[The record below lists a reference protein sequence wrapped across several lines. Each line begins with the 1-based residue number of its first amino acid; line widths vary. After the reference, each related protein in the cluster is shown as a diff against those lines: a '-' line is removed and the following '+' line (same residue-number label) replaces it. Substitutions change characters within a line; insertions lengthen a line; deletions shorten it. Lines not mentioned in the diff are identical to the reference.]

1 LVPKNKNGQLRGV
14 EMGGNELNGTA
25 EGEAVQRDRGAAVEE
40 HIAAIASLSE
50 TLLKGVDTAL
60 DEVSNVN
67 LATQLLSV
75 NARIEAA
82 RAGAAGGSFAVVA
95 TEMNRLSGEVKDLTE
110 RLRGDAHATG
120 SQMREAVEGYV
131 SQVRDARLCELA
143 LTNIDLIDRNLYER
157 SCDVRWWAT
166 DAAAVDC
173 VREPSEAHRQHAGR
187 RLGQILDSYTV
198 YSDLVLVDLQG
209 RVLTNGRPGLF
220 ASVGMDVSD
229 ADWFHQAM
237 ASRDGSE
244 FAVSSVHPSTLV
256 NGKRVL
262 VYSCAVREGGDV
274 RGKVLGVLGILFDW
288 DALAVTIVR
297 RTPLTVDEWTRT
309 RVCIIDGSGRV
320 LADSLEDGDPRI
332 NIDAW
337 KPLLKQA
344 RSSAVLRM
352 EGRETCVAHAASPGY
367 ETYRSGWHSLILQQV
382 GAGLPAGR

>member
-1 LVPKNKNGQLRGV
+1 
-14 EMGGNELNGTA
+14 MGGNDLNGTA
-25 EGEAVQRDRGAAVEE
+25 SAEGGQRDRGAAVEQ

-50 TLLKGVDTAL
+50 SLLRGVDTAL
-60 DEVSNVN
+60 DEVSKVN
-67 LATQLLSV
+67 LSTQLLSV

-82 RAGAAGGSFAVVA
+82 RAGVAGGSFAVVA
-95 TEMNRLSGEVKDLTE
+95 TEMNRLAGEVKALTE
-110 RLRGDAHATG
+110 RLRGDAHETG
-120 SQMREAVEGYV
+120 GRMRQAVEGYV

-173 VREPSEAHRQHAGR
+173 VRDPSEARRQHAGR

-198 YSDLVLVDLQG
+198 YSDLVLVDVHGQ
-209 RVLTNGRPGLF
+209 VLANGRPGQF
-220 ASVGMDVSD
+220 ASVGMDVSE

-237 ASRDGSE
+237 ASRDGTA
-244 FAVSSVHPSTLV
+244 FGVSTVHASTLV

-274 RGKVLGVLGILFDW
+274 RGQVLGVLGILFDW
-288 DALAVTIVR
+288 DALAVTIAR
-297 RTPLTVDEWTRT
+297 RTPLTADEWTRT
-309 RVCIIDGSGRV
+309 RVCIIDGTGRV
-320 LADSLEDGDPRI
+320 LADSAQDGSAQLD
-332 NIDAW
+332 IDAW
-337 KPLLKQA
+337 KALLKQP
-344 RSSAVLRM
+344 RSSAVLRI

-382 GAGLPAGR
+382 GASPARTH

>member
-1 LVPKNKNGQLRGV
+1 
-14 EMGGNELNGTA
+14 MGGNDLNGTA
-25 EGEAVQRDRGAAVEE
+25 SAEGGQRDRGAAVEQ

-50 TLLKGVDTAL
+50 SLLRGVDTAL
-60 DEVSNVN
+60 DEVSRVN
-67 LATQLLSV
+67 LSTQLLSV

-82 RAGAAGGSFAVVA
+82 RAGVAGGSFAVVA
-95 TEMNRLSGEVKDLTE
+95 TEMNRLAGEVKALTE
-110 RLRGDAHATG
+110 RLRGDAHETG
-120 SQMREAVEGYV
+120 GRMRQAVEGYV

-173 VREPSEAHRQHAGR
+173 VRDPSEARRQHAGR

-198 YSDLVLVDLQG
+198 YSDLVLVDVHGQ
-209 RVLTNGRPGLF
+209 VLANGRPGQF
-220 ASVGMDVSD
+220 SSVGMDVSD

-237 ASRDGSE
+237 ASRDGTA
-244 FAVSSVHPSTLV
+244 FGVSTVHASTLV

-274 RGKVLGVLGILFDW
+274 RGQVLGVLGILFDW
-288 DALAVTIVR
+288 DALAVTIAR
-297 RTPLTVDEWTRT
+297 RTPLTADEWTRT
-309 RVCIIDGSGRV
+309 RVCIIDGTGRV
-320 LADSLEDGDPRI
+320 LADSAQDGSAQLD
-332 NIDAW
+332 IDAW
-337 KPLLKQA
+337 KALLKQP
-344 RSSAVLRM
+344 RSSAVLRI

-382 GAGLPAGR
+382 GANPARTH

>member
-1 LVPKNKNGQLRGV
+1 
-14 EMGGNELNGTA
+14 MGGNDLSGAATA
-25 EGEAVQRDRGAAVEE
+25 EAGQRDRGAAVEQ

-50 TLLKGVDTAL
+50 SLLRGVDTAL
-60 DEVSNVN
+60 DEVSKVN
-67 LATQLLSV
+67 LSTQLLSV

-95 TEMNRLSGEVKDLTE
+95 TEMNRLAGEVKALTE
-110 RLRGDAHATG
+110 RLRGDAHETG
-120 SQMREAVEGYV
+120 GRMREAVEGYV

-173 VREPSEAHRQHAGR
+173 VRDPSEARRQHAGR

-198 YSDLVLVDLQG
+198 YCDLVLVDVHGQ
-209 RVLTNGRPGLF
+209 VLANGRPGQF
-220 ASVGMDVSD
+220 SSVGMDVSD

-237 ASRDGSE
+237 ASRDGTA
-244 FAVSSVHPSTLV
+244 FAVSTVHASTLV

-274 RGKVLGVLGILFDW
+274 RGQVQGVLGILFDW
-288 DALAVTIVR
+288 DALAVTIAR
-297 RTPLTVDEWTRT
+297 RTPLTADEWTRT
-309 RVCIIDGSGRV
+309 RVCIIDGTGRV
-320 LADSLEDGDPRI
+320 LADSLEDGSAQLD
-332 NIDAW
+332 IDAW
-337 KPLLKQA
+337 KALLKQP
-344 RSSAVLRM
+344 RSSAVLRI

-382 GAGLPAGR
+382 GANPARTH

>member
-1 LVPKNKNGQLRGV
+1 MGELVVSGAAAGETV
-14 EMGGNELNGTA
+14 E
-25 EGEAVQRDRGAAVEE
+25 RDRGAAIEQ
-40 HIAAIASLSE
+40 HIAAISSLSE
-50 TLLKGVDTAL
+50 TLLRGVDTAL
-60 DEVSNVN
+60 DEVSKVN
-67 LATQLLSV
+67 LATQFLSV

-82 RAGAAGGSFAVVA
+82 RAGAVGGSFTVVA
-95 TEMNRLSGEVKDLTE
+95 TEMNRLSGEVKNLTE

-120 SQMREAVEGYV
+120 GQMRQAVEGYV

-173 VREPSEAHRQHAGR
+173 VREPSDAHRQHAGR

-198 YSDLVLVDLQG
+198 YSDLVLVDVNG
-209 RVLTNGRPGLF
+209 CVLANGRPGQF
-220 ASVGMDVSD
+220 ASTGMDVSD

-237 ASRDGSE
+237 SSRDGSE
-244 FAVSSVHPSTLV
+244 FAVSSVHPSALV
-256 NGKRVL
+256 DGKRVL

-288 DALAVTIVR
+288 DALALTVVR
-297 RTPLTVDEWTRT
+297 RTPLTADEWTRT
-309 RVCIIDGSGRV
+309 RVCIIDGSGLV
-320 LADSLEDGDPRI
+320 LADSLQDGDPRI

-337 KPLLKQA
+337 KTLLKQA
-344 RSSAVLRM
+344 RSSAVLRI

-367 ETYRSGWHSLILQQV
+367 ETYRTGWHSLILQQV
-382 GAGLPAGR
+382 GSDLALRR

>member
-1 LVPKNKNGQLRGV
+1 
-14 EMGGNELNGTA
+14 MGGNDLNGTA
-25 EGEAVQRDRGAAVEE
+25 SAEGGQRDRGAAVEQ

-50 TLLKGVDTAL
+50 SLLRGVDTAL
-60 DEVSNVN
+60 DEVSKVN
-67 LATQLLSV
+67 LSTQLLSV

-82 RAGAAGGSFAVVA
+82 RAGVAGGSFAVVA
-95 TEMNRLSGEVKDLTE
+95 TEMNRLAGEVKALTE
-110 RLRGDAHATG
+110 RLRGDAHETG
-120 SQMREAVEGYV
+120 GRMRQAVEGYV

-173 VREPSEAHRQHAGR
+173 VRDPSEARRQHAGR

-198 YSDLVLVDLQG
+198 YSDLVLVDVHGQ
-209 RVLTNGRPGLF
+209 VLANGRPGQF
-220 ASVGMDVSD
+220 ASVGMDVSE

-237 ASRDGSE
+237 ASRDGTA
-244 FAVSSVHPSTLV
+244 FGVSTVHASTLV

-274 RGKVLGVLGILFDW
+274 RGQVLGVLGILFDW
-288 DALAVTIVR
+288 DALAVTIAR
-297 RTPLTVDEWTRT
+297 RTPLTADEWTRT
-309 RVCIIDGSGRV
+309 RVCIIDGTGRV
-320 LADSLEDGDPRI
+320 LADSAQDGSAQLD
-332 NIDAW
+332 IDAW
-337 KPLLKQA
+337 KALLKQP
-344 RSSAVLRM
+344 RSSAVLRI

-382 GAGLPAGR
+382 GANPARTH

>member
-1 LVPKNKNGQLRGV
+1 
-14 EMGGNELNGTA
+14 MGGNGEVGTA
-25 EGEAVQRDRGAAVEE
+25 KGAAEARDRGAAVEQ
-40 HIAAIASLSE
+40 HIAATASLSE
-50 TLLKGVDTAL
+50 SLLRGVDTAL

-67 LATQLLSV
+67 LSTHLLSV

-82 RAGAAGGSFAVVA
+82 RAGTAGGSFAVVA
-95 TEMNRLSGEVKDLTE
+95 TEMNRLSGEVKSLTV
-110 RLRGDAHATG
+110 RLRGDAHETG
-120 SQMREAVEGYV
+120 RQMRHAVEGYV
-131 SQVRDARLCELA
+131 TQVRDARLCELA

-173 VREPSEAHRQHAGR
+173 VRDPNDTHRQHAGR

-198 YSDLVLVDLQG
+198 YSDLVLVDVDG
-209 RVLTNGRPGLF
+209 RVLANGRPGQF
-220 ASVGMDVSD
+220 ASVGMGVAD

-237 ASRDGSE
+237 ASSDGSV
-244 FAVSSVHPSTLV
+244 FGVSTVHPSALV

-262 VYSCAVREGGDV
+262 VYSCAVREGGNV

-288 DALAVTIVR
+288 DALAVTIAR

-309 RVCIIDGSGRV
+309 RVCIIDGTGRV
-320 LADSLEDGDPRI
+320 LADSQQDGTPQLDI
-332 NIDAW
+332 SAW
-337 KPLLKQA
+337 KTLLKQP
-344 RSSAVLRM
+344 RSSAVLRI

-382 GAGLPAGR
+382 GANPARTH

>member
-1 LVPKNKNGQLRGV
+1 MMVGNGEIV
-14 EMGGNELNGTA
+14 TA
-25 EGEAVQRDRGAAVEE
+25 KGAAETRDRGAAVEQ

-50 TLLKGVDTAL
+50 SLLRGVDTAL

-95 TEMNRLSGEVKDLTE
+95 TEMNRLSGEVKSLTE
-110 RLRGDAHATG
+110 RLRGDAHETG
-120 SQMREAVEGYV
+120 SQMRHAVEGYV
-131 SQVRDARLCELA
+131 TQVRDARLCELA

-173 VREPSEAHRQHAGR
+173 VRDPSDAHRQHVGR

-198 YSDLVLVDLQG
+198 YSDLVLVDVHG
-209 RVLTNGRPGLF
+209 RVLANGRPDQF
-220 ASVGMDVSD
+220 ASVDMDVSD

-237 ASRDGSE
+237 ASRDGSVYG
-244 FAVSSVHPSTLV
+244 VSTVHPSALV

-288 DALAVTIVR
+288 DALAVTIAR
-297 RTPLTVDEWTRT
+297 RTPLTTDEWTRT
-309 RVCIIDGSGRV
+309 RVCIIDNTGRV
-320 LADSLEDGDPRI
+320 LADSQQDGTPQLDI
-332 NIDAW
+332 SAW
-337 KPLLKQA
+337 KALLKQP
-344 RSSAVLRM
+344 RSSAVLRI
-352 EGRETCVAHAASPGY
+352 EGRTTCVAHAASPGY
-367 ETYRSGWHSLILQQV
+367 ETYRSGWHSLILQEV
-382 GAGLPAGR
+382 GADPARTR

>member
-1 LVPKNKNGQLRGV
+1 
-14 EMGGNELNGTA
+14 MGGNDLNGTA
-25 EGEAVQRDRGAAVEE
+25 TAEAGQRDRGAAVEQ

-50 TLLKGVDTAL
+50 SLLRGVDTAL
-60 DEVSNVN
+60 DEVSKVN
-67 LATQLLSV
+67 LSTQLLSV

-82 RAGAAGGSFAVVA
+82 RAGVAGGSFAVVA
-95 TEMNRLSGEVKDLTE
+95 TEMNRLAGEVKALTE
-110 RLRGDAHATG
+110 RLRGDAHETG
-120 SQMREAVEGYV
+120 GRMRQAVEGYV

-173 VREPSEAHRQHAGR
+173 VRDPSEARRQHAGR

-198 YSDLVLVDLQG
+198 YSDLVLVDVHGQ
-209 RVLTNGRPGLF
+209 VLANGRPGQF

-237 ASRDGSE
+237 ASRDGTA
-244 FAVSSVHPSTLV
+244 FGVSTVHASTLV

-274 RGKVLGVLGILFDW
+274 RGQVLGLLGILFDW
-288 DALAVTIVR
+288 DALAVTIAR
-297 RTPLTVDEWTRT
+297 RTPLTADEWTRT
-309 RVCIIDGSGRV
+309 RVCIIDGTGRV
-320 LADSLEDGDPRI
+320 LADSAQDGSAQLD
-332 NIDAW
+332 IDAW
-337 KPLLKQA
+337 KALLKQP
-344 RSSAVLRM
+344 RSSAVLRI

-382 GAGLPAGR
+382 GANPARIH